1 MDLTIPLDVS
11 SPTHVDSA
19 VGLDADQVV
28 NSVSKALFTAKI
40 LLSRLDGHVAQQEL
54 NLVQL
59 PSGIA
64 AQAGTSPS
72 KVVRGEF
79 INSCLFGAVLH
90 DVLHDPLRHTIAPGL
105 ACPADAPEN
114 PAFAY
119 ASGRKPRVNRAF
131 NPIWNGHCPNM
142 AGLADHINDGPVVL
156 PPLKVRDIQFR
167 RFFPAQPASQEDS
180 KQSSISF
187 ALERVRVGHMPER
200 SCLVG
205 GEPIAKANAE
215 VLRAFHT
222 ADASSE
228 IRTEQTGV
236 RGLVCEA
243 PDGRKPA
250 TDRVRR
256 RLA

>member
-1 MDLTIPLDVS
+1 
-11 SPTHVDSA
+11 
-19 VGLDADQVV
+19 
-28 NSVSKALFTAKI
+28 
-40 LLSRLDGHVAQQEL
+40 
-54 NLVQL
+54 
-59 PSGIA
+59 
-64 AQAGTSPS
+64 
-72 KVVRGEF
+72 
-79 INSCLFGAVLH
+79 
-90 DVLHDPLRHTIAPGL
+90 
-105 ACPADAPEN
+105 
-114 PAFAY
+114 
-119 ASGRKPRVNRAF
+119 
-131 NPIWNGHCPNM
+131 M

-187 ALERVRVGHMPER
+187 ALERVRVGNMPER
-200 SCLVG
+200 SCPVG

-228 IRTEQTGV
+228 TRTEQTGI

-250 TDRVRR
+250 IDRARR
-256 RLA
+256 KLA